1 MNHHTLSLLVH
12 SSCPLLLFLFGI
24 YFPST
29 PIFRYQEILTTTP
42 CPARPPSPI
51 ILSLLHLSTH
61 P

>member
-12 SSCPLLLFLFGI
+12 SKLPI
-24 YFPST
+24 VT

-42 CPARPPSPI
+42 CPARPPTPI